1 MVGKEFNQIVQIV
14 DGNFSPTEASD
25 MLNELITSR
34 INFHNIQML
43 RMWEGNHRY
52 NSNEWDKKMEAL
64 EKERAEAIAL
74 LAKAKKEGCNV
85 EIIGDIKVRLSIS
98 N

>member
-14 DGNFSPTEASD
+14 NGSFSPTEAGE
-25 MLNELITSR
+25 MLNDLITTR

-52 NSNEWDKKMEAL
+52 NASEWDKKMETL
-64 EKERAEAIAL
+64 KKDRAEAIAL
-74 LAKAKKEGCNV
+74 IAKAKKEGFEV
-85 EIIGDIKVRLSIS
+85 EIIGDIKVRLS

>member
-14 DGNFSPTEASD
+14 DGSFSPTEASD
-25 MLNELITSR
+25 MLNELIKSR

-43 RMWEGNHRY
+43 RMWEGNHHY
-52 NSNEWDKKMEAL
+52 NSNEWDKKIEVL
-64 EKERAEAIAL
+64 KKERAEAIAL
-74 LAKAKKEGCNV
+74 LAKAKKEGFNV
-85 EIIGDIKVRLSIS
+85 EIIGDIKVRLS